1 MAKTIELKASA
12 RKGAGKGA
20 ARAVRREGLVPGV
33 IYGDKQEPQLLA
45 LTYKELFAQV
55 NTGRFTATL
64 VDLDV
69 DGKKVRCIPRDVQF
83 DPVRDF
89 IIHVD
94 FLRLGK
100 ESRLRVKIPVHFR
113 NQETAP
119 GLKAGGVLNIVRHEL
134 DLYCLADKIPEEIV
148 VDLAGKQLG
157 ASIHMHDI
165 KLPEGA
171 KPAMSERDATIA
183 TIVAPAAMSAEEE
196 AAATA
201 AAEVPATNQKAP
213 AAGAA
218 PAKGAA
224 PAAKAPAA
232 KKK

>member
-1 MAKTIELKASA
+1 M
-12 RKGAGKGA
+12 
-20 ARAVRREGLVPGV
+20 
-33 IYGDKQEPQLLA
+33 
-45 LTYKELFAQV
+45 FAQV

-89 IIHVD
+89 VIHVD

-100 ESRLRVKIPVHFR
+100 ESRLRVKVPVHFR

-134 DLYCLADKIPEEIV
+134 DLFCLADNIPEEIV
-148 VDLAGKQLG
+148 VDLAGRQLG
-157 ASIHMHDI
+157 TSIHIHDI
-165 KLPEGA
+165 QLPEGA
-171 KPAMSERDATIA
+171 KPAMTERDATIA
-183 TIVAPAAMSAEEE
+183 TIMAPAALTSEEE
-196 AAATA
+196 AAAAA

-213 AAGAA
+213 AAGA
-218 PAKGAA
+218 KGAA